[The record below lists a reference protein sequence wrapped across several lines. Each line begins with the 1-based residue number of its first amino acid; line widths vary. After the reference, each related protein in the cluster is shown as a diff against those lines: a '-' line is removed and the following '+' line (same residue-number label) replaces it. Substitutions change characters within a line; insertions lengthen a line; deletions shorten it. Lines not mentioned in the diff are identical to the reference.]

1 VSASPKVPKE
11 EFMPDDVA
19 DGTKPVLIKRSE
31 NSAIRI
37 VRTVFNGKEY
47 VDVRNMMR
55 KGTDADWI
63 PTRKGVMIPLDN
75 AVDVATAMRAVSRVK
90 QAVVVLTKEQYTKA
104 VRSSKLVL
112 PEHVLRTDVPKS
124 VPTGH
129 RCFRVYGQF
138 LYGFRKGIVKICITK
153 INRV

>member
-1 VSASPKVPKE
+1 MS
-11 EFMPDDVA
+11 DDVA

-129 RCFRVYGQF
+129 RCFPVTIWCHFDSPVNDARVYTRLILVIQIF
-138 LYGFRKGIVKICITK
+138 TIPLRKP
-153 INRV
+153 